1 MYFSKIRKLIYS
13 KYTPLFFFKG
23 TERFSYF
30 ALKANTLVY
39 LCSLE
44 GFGMSSVEGTH
55 LISNISRYSLILSVI
70 IGLLCDVIGQK
81 RSLMIGTIFL
91 ILGHYM
97 THTSNLKIFVIA
109 SFLIM
114 CSAAFLRSSVI
125 AILSK
130 ITSKDK
136 IDSVMSTFYWSFNL
150 GAFLGQLTVGYVAEY
165 FGWRK
170 ALLYILAVVI
180 LGFVIGFLGSK
191 NVLKSLDNSNSN
203 NTTEPEGTENNHPI
217 LSKKGLQGI
226 LLFIIMQYMMFYYC
240 VLEAMDSH
248 LLPGWMRDYGNS
260 YIGRLLVPTSAIT
273 SINPL
278 SVLLLSNIISVIRN
292 QLKER
297 GWFKSDF
304 RWSSVAI
311 LPMVL
316 CGTALAIAELEKN
329 IYGKSSPL
337 GLMLFV
343 FLLVLG
349 EMIFYPVMLSSIS
362 KLVPK
367 RLYGTAL
374 ALIPFVSIGSNFVS
388 ETITTNSLSTGSM
401 KFTIFTIYSLAAA
414 GFVINEVGHRL
425 STLFSKK

>member
-1 MYFSKIRKLIYS
+1 MYFNKIRDLIYS

-23 TERFSYF
+23 AERFSYF

-39 LCSLE
+39 ICSLE

-55 LISNISRYSLILSVI
+55 LISNIARYSLILSVI

-81 RSLMIGTIFL
+81 RSLIIGTICL
-91 ILGHYM
+91 MLGHYM
-97 THTSNLKIFVIA
+97 THIHNLKIFVIA

-130 ITSKDK
+130 ITPKDK

-150 GAFLGQLTVGYVAEY
+150 GAFLGQLTVGYFAEY
-165 FGWRK
+165 FGWKK
-170 ALLYILAVVI
+170 ALLYILAVIV
-180 LGFVIGFLGSK
+180 LGFIIGFLGSR
-191 NVLKSLDNSNSN
+191 NALKALDNSSN
-203 NTTEPEGTENNHPI
+203 KSTTEFEGTENNNPI
-217 LSKKGLQGI
+217 FSKKGLQGI
-226 LLFIIMQYMMFYYC
+226 FLFIIMQYMMFYYC
-240 VLEAMDSH
+240 ILEAMDSH

-260 YIGRLLVPTSAIT
+260 YIGWLLVPTSAIS

-278 SVLLLSNIISVIRN
+278 SVLLLSNIISVVRN
-292 QLKER
+292 KLKAR

-304 RWSSVAI
+304 RWSSIAI
-311 LPMVL
+311 FPMIL

-343 FLLVLG
+343 FLLVSG
-349 EMIFYPVMLSSIS
+349 EMIFYPVILSSIS

-367 RLYGTAL
+367 KLYGTAL
-374 ALIPFVSIGSNFVS
+374 ALIPFVSIGSNLVS
-388 ETITTNSLSTGSM
+388 ETIATNALSTGSM
-401 KFTIFTIYSLAAA
+401 KFTILTIYALAAA
-414 GFVINEVGHRL
+414 GLIINEIGYRL
-425 STLFSKK
+425 STLFDKK